1 MAAANATFL
10 QKGLPDRTGRGWRR
24 RPCGRWGR
32 RYGCGSG
39 GRALPSLLAEPPIN
53 RYPVTLGIHALNVG
67 VVIATLNRIGVGGPP
82 GSAGRGSN
90 QKTGSGAHA
99 RTTRAVNCSTRDG
112 ADHRTQ
118 GSATNQTV
126 LACLVRALGIGLPVA
141 KLRHSKS
148 SNRKVS
154 KLLLLPGRTSIEGP
168 VGAVAHAPRATNAAA
183 SAGHRSQR

>member
-126 LACLVRALGIGLPVA
+126 LACLVRALGIGLRRGEVTAFKVVESKGLEALVA
-141 KLRHSKS
+141 
-148 SNRKVS
+148 
-154 KLLLLPGRTSIEGP
+154 
-168 VGAVAHAPRATNAAA
+168 
-183 SAGHRSQR
+183 AGKNQH